1 MALKN
6 LNLNEFCPKTEG
18 KAQVED
24 LEIVFDKVA
33 QTNEETGY
41 NSNFMSESLK
51 TIYNYDPFALEC
63 VLTDYEIPLATANED
78 EDYPITIFGISSTSG
93 ALIDFCIKSSTSTYV
108 IDSIANYGL
117 ASGMTEQE
125 ILEEYFGIVHDK
137 EQKGLE
143 SYKPQGHKLIKK

>member
-41 NSNFMSESLK
+41 NSNFMSE
-51 TIYNYDPFALEC
+51 
-63 VLTDYEIPLATANED
+63 
-78 EDYPITIFGISSTSG
+78 
-93 ALIDFCIKSSTSTYV
+93 
-108 IDSIANYGL
+108 
-117 ASGMTEQE
+117 
-125 ILEEYFGIVHDK
+125 
-137 EQKGLE
+137 
-143 SYKPQGHKLIKK
+143 